1 MLNYQLNPKLK
12 TRDWQRISELFELVN
27 WGKRAP
33 NEIRNAFNKSSF
45 VYVVRANKEIIAF
58 SRTMDDGMYY
68 ALLVDVVVH
77 PDYQGVGIGK
87 RMVDELVLQLKGYEF
102 ITLTAAPNKEGFYKK
117 IGWRKQKSAF
127 IVPKDLKQEKEHCE

>member
-58 SRTMDDGMYY
+58 SRTMD
-68 ALLVDVVVH
+68 LSLIH
-77 PDYQGVGIGK
+77 I
-87 RMVDELVLQLKGYEF
+87 
-102 ITLTAAPNKEGFYKK
+102 
-117 IGWRKQKSAF
+117 
-127 IVPKDLKQEKEHCE
+127 